1 MSYKSVKILIG
12 YKNRIIVKESRP
24 CVDQENFSR
33 GGGVRGKFLVIFY
46 VNLGNLNFPGVGFCF
61 ELDYLIFFHCR
72 KQHTIYIVAYDHV
85 CVDTI

>member
-1 MSYKSVKILIG
+1 MCG
-12 YKNRIIVKESRP
+12 SRKFFKG
-24 CVDQENFSR
+24 E
-33 GGGVRGKFLVIFY
+33 GVRGKFLVIFY

-72 KQHTIYIVAYDHV
+72 KQHTIYIVAYEHV